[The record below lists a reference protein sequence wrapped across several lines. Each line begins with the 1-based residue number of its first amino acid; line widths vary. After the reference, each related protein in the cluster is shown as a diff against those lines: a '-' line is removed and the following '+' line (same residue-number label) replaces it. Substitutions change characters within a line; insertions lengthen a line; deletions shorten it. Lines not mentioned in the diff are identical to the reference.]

1 MKVIVI
7 KENESVIYNGIIYK
21 NGEAFEANDL
31 IAKSL
36 IERGYVKEE
45 NSEEEAKMQT
55 GYLDKEQLE
64 AMSYPDLKSLAS
76 QMGLDAKGKKEELI
90 ARICEAEVNVEE
102 ETTEGIT
109 EDENTEGA
117 NSEEETTEGGDLPNT
132 SMPE

>member
-7 KENESVIYNGIIYK
+7 AEKESVIYNGIIYK

-36 IERGYVKEE
+36 IEREYVAEE
-45 NSEEEAKMQT
+45 NPEEEAKIQT

-64 AMSYPDLKSLAS
+64 AMPYPELKSLAS
-76 QMGLDAKGKKEELI
+76 QLGLDAKGKKEELI
-90 ARICEAEVNVEE
+90 ERICNTEVNVEE
-102 ETTEGIT
+102 DAIVENSEETT
-109 EDENTEGA
+109 EDENT
-117 NSEEETTEGGDLPNT
+117 EEETTEGGDLPNT